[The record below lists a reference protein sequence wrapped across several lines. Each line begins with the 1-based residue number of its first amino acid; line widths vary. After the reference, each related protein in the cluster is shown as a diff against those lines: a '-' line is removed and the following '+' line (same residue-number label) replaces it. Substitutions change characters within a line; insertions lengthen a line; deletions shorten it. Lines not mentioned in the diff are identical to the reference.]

1 MSVVVNFKS
10 SWGKNYITIYYYS
23 YMFTLKIVKKIFQKS
38 IDIGFLI
45 LYTLAMGGRGAR
57 VLKGNSEKSSKI

>member
-38 IDIGFLI
+38 IDIVFRNP
-45 LYTLAMGGRGAR
+45 YT
-57 VLKGNSEKSSKI
+57 